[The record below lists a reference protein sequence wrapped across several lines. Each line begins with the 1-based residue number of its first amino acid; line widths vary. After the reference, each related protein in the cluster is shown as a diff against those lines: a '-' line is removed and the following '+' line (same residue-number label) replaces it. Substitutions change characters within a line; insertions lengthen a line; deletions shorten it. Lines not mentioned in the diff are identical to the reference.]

1 MDKIKLAVLIISCIV
16 ALFTI
21 LIGVKQ
27 PTMHKQAMFTDE
39 YHEFVEEE
47 MPTSNMG
54 ISNTNIPT
62 KNTTNNNS
70 TTSQPQRKKI
80 IKQIIKYTEPE
91 TTTQP
96 NTTKQKANTQTI
108 KKQTVVQPQKTNN
121 TATQQPQ
128 KQYTNIPQTKNTQK
142 VLTERE
148 EIIAWNRWR
157 SALQNQVMKDS
168 HMCAPL
174 GTVFKFSFTV
184 DKFGNMSN
192 IKVWSTNPS
201 YTSYAVRCIK
211 PVLSSYQHKAILNFP
226 EGTKRVITN
235 VNGGFVIST
244 RTEYSSPSDYSDY
257 EKVKRS
263 Y

>member
-1 MDKIKLAVLIISCIV
+1 MDKIKLAIIIISCIV
-16 ALFTI
+16 ALFTL

-27 PTMHKQAMFTDE
+27 PAMHKQAMFTDE
-39 YHEFVEEE
+39 YHEFVEEDI
-47 MPTSNMG
+47 PTSNVSL
-54 ISNTNIPT
+54 SNTNIPT
-62 KNTTNNNS
+62 TNTIKNDNVTT
-70 TTSQPQRKKI
+70 QPQRKKI
-80 IKQIIKYTEPE
+80 VKQIIRYTEP
-91 TTTQP
+91 TNNSVTQQQKTVQKPITKQTTQ
-96 NTTKQKANTQTI
+96 NKTQT
-108 KKQTVVQPQKTNN
+108 TVNTPIQKTNN
-121 TATQQPQ
+121 NYTQP
-128 KQYTNIPQTKNTQK
+128 TKTTQR

-148 EIIAWNRWR
+148 EIIAWNKWR
-157 SALQNQVMKDS
+157 SALQNQVMMDS
-168 HMCAPL
+168 HMRAPL

-201 YTSYAVRCIK
+201 YTSYAVRVIK
-211 PVLSSYQHKAILNFP
+211 PVLSSYQHKPILNFP
-226 EGTKRVITN
+226 TGTKRVITN